1 MFDLFYKKNNNEKL
15 FAYLEKSGFKYT
27 QNYIPLFSTF
37 FSIDDKNYNSINL
50 NHSWYISSIVDRETN
65 NKFTIKCKNINDNK
79 NIQKKQAF
87 FKFSPLLDPIKFLV
101 GKYKN
106 LDEKI
111 RISLPK
117 TQNNCCHSKVL
128 DTNNAAYVD
137 SFFSYL
143 TSKLLNEK
151 KFIHGTDFYGSF
163 LSVQNKFKVNIYD
176 DLEYLYDS
184 DFFHKNKNILFNTD
198 DVDEGKLLDNDTR
211 NYRKKIKLEKS
222 LNNLK
227 VQKIDNSIFENIFEL
242 TSENLRKHDESLKE
256 EYSNTNVLKNR
267 NKKNINT
274 NKSTKRTSSTC
285 SSRSSNTNGSS
296 NSDQSAKLSDK
307 SCTNSD
313 MSGYSSIN
321 SDEVVNTDI
330 FNFPIQ
336 IICLEQM
343 ENTLDSLLED
353 EDKELSNGEWSSCL
367 FQIIMILITYQ
378 KIFDFTHNDLHT
390 NNIMYIETNRMY
402 INYNYNNTYY
412 RVPTYG
418 KIYKIIDF
426 GRSIYKF
433 KGKIIC
439 SDSYHPKG
447 DAATQYNF
455 EPYFNENKPRLN
467 PNKSFDLCRLACS
480 LYDYFAEDIIENT
493 KDPIAKL
500 IIEWT
505 KDDKDRNIL
514 YKNNGEERYP
524 DFKLYKMIVRT
535 VHNHIPEKQ
544 LKKEIFKKY
553 ISSKRKIKNGKIINI
568 DIMESM
574 IN

>member
-137 SFFSYL
+137 SFFTYL
-143 TSKLLNEK
+143 SSKLLNEK

-176 DLEYLYDS
+176 DLEYLYES

-256 EYSNTNVLKNR
+256 EYSNTIVLKNR

-274 NKSTKRTSSTC
+274 NKSTKRTS
-285 SSRSSNTNGSS
+285 
-296 NSDQSAKLSDK
+296 
-307 SCTNSD
+307 
-313 MSGYSSIN
+313 
-321 SDEVVNTDI
+321 
-330 FNFPIQ
+330 
-336 IICLEQM
+336 
-343 ENTLDSLLED
+343 
-353 EDKELSNGEWSSCL
+353 
-367 FQIIMILITYQ
+367 
-378 KIFDFTHNDLHT
+378 
-390 NNIMYIETNRMY
+390 
-402 INYNYNNTYY
+402 
-412 RVPTYG
+412 
-418 KIYKIIDF
+418 
-426 GRSIYKF
+426 
-433 KGKIIC
+433 
-439 SDSYHPKG
+439 
-447 DAATQYNF
+447 
-455 EPYFNENKPRLN
+455 
-467 PNKSFDLCRLACS
+467 
-480 LYDYFAEDIIENT
+480 
-493 KDPIAKL
+493 
-500 IIEWT
+500 
-505 KDDKDRNIL
+505 
-514 YKNNGEERYP
+514 
-524 DFKLYKMIVRT
+524 
-535 VHNHIPEKQ
+535 
-544 LKKEIFKKY
+544 
-553 ISSKRKIKNGKIINI
+553 
-568 DIMESM
+568 
-574 IN
+574 

>member
-15 FAYLEKSGFKYT
+15 FSYLEKYGFKYT
-27 QNYIPLFSTF
+27 QNYIPLFSIF
-37 FSIDDKNYNSINL
+37 FGIDDKNYNSINL

-101 GKYKN
+101 GKYRN
-106 LDEKI
+106 LDEKK
-111 RISLPK
+111 RILLPK
-117 TQNNCCHSKVL
+117 NKNNLCHSKVL
-128 DTNNAAYVD
+128 DPNNAAYVD

-143 TSKLLNEK
+143 SSKLLNEK

-176 DLEYLYDS
+176 DLEYLYES

-267 NKKNINT
+267 NKKNIN
-274 NKSTKRTSSTC
+274 KSTKKTSSTC
-285 SSRSSNTNGSS
+285 SSRSSNTNCSS
-296 NSDQSAKLSDK
+296 NSVQSAKLSDK

-353 EDKELSNGEWSSCL
+353 ENKELSNGEWSSCL

-390 NNIMYIETNRMY
+390 NNIMYIETNRRY
-402 INYNYNNTYY
+402 INYKYNNTYY

-455 EPYFNENKPRLN
+455 EPFFNENKPRLN

-480 LYDYFAEDIIENT
+480 LYDYFAEDIIQNT
-493 KDPIAKL
+493 KDPIAKI

-568 DIMESM
+568 DVMESM

>member
-15 FAYLEKSGFKYT
+15 FSYLEKYGFKYT
-27 QNYIPLFSTF
+27 QNYIPLFSIF
-37 FSIDDKNYNSINL
+37 FGIDDKNYNSINL

-101 GKYKN
+101 GKYRN
-106 LDEKI
+106 LDEKK
-111 RISLPK
+111 RILLPK
-117 TQNNCCHSKVL
+117 NKNNLCHSKVL
-128 DTNNAAYVD
+128 DPNNAAYVD

-143 TSKLLNEK
+143 SSKLLNEK

-176 DLEYLYDS
+176 DLEYLYES

-267 NKKNINT
+267 NKKNIN
-274 NKSTKRTSSTC
+274 KSTKKTSSTC
-285 SSRSSNTNGSS
+285 SSRSSNTNCSS
-296 NSDQSAKLSDK
+296 NSVQSAKLSDK

-353 EDKELSNGEWSSCL
+353 ENKELSNGEWSSCL

-378 KIFDFTHNDLHT
+378 KIFDFTHNDLRT
-390 NNIMYIETNRMY
+390 NNIMYIETNRRY
-402 INYNYNNTYY
+402 INYKYNNTYY

-455 EPYFNENKPRLN
+455 EPFFNENKPRLN

-493 KDPIAKL
+493 KDPIAKI

-568 DIMESM
+568 DVMESM

>member
-15 FAYLEKSGFKYT
+15 FSYLEKYGFKYT
-27 QNYIPLFSTF
+27 QNYIPLFSIF
-37 FSIDDKNYNSINL
+37 FGIDDKNYNSINL

-101 GKYKN
+101 GKYRN
-106 LDEKI
+106 LDEKK
-111 RISLPK
+111 RILLPK
-117 TQNNCCHSKVL
+117 NKNNLCHSKVL
-128 DTNNAAYVD
+128 DPNNAAYVD

-143 TSKLLNEK
+143 SSKLLNEK
-151 KFIHGTDFYGSF
+151 NFIHGTDFYGSF

-176 DLEYLYDS
+176 DLEYLYES

-267 NKKNINT
+267 NKKNIN
-274 NKSTKRTSSTC
+274 KSTKKTSSTC
-285 SSRSSNTNGSS
+285 SSRSSNTNCSS
-296 NSDQSAKLSDK
+296 NSVQSAKLSDK

-353 EDKELSNGEWSSCL
+353 ENKELSNGEWSSCL

-390 NNIMYIETNRMY
+390 NNIMYIETNRRY
-402 INYNYNNTYY
+402 INYKYNNTYY

-455 EPYFNENKPRLN
+455 EPFFNENKPRLN

-493 KDPIAKL
+493 KDPIAKI

-568 DIMESM
+568 DVMESM

>member
-15 FAYLEKSGFKYT
+15 FSYLEKYGFKYT
-27 QNYIPLFSTF
+27 QNYIPLFSIF
-37 FSIDDKNYNSINL
+37 FGIDDKNYNSINL

-101 GKYKN
+101 GKYRN
-106 LDEKI
+106 LDEKK
-111 RISLPK
+111 RILLPK
-117 TQNNCCHSKVL
+117 NKNNLCHSKVL
-128 DTNNAAYVD
+128 DPNNAAYVD

-143 TSKLLNEK
+143 SSKLLNEK

-176 DLEYLYDS
+176 DLEYLYES

-267 NKKNINT
+267 NKKNIN
-274 NKSTKRTSSTC
+274 KSTKKTSSTC
-285 SSRSSNTNGSS
+285 SSRSSNTNCSS
-296 NSDQSAKLSDK
+296 NSVQSAKLSDK

-353 EDKELSNGEWSSCL
+353 ENKELSNGEWSSCL

-390 NNIMYIETNRMY
+390 NNIMYIETNRRY
-402 INYNYNNTYY
+402 INYKYNNTYY

-455 EPYFNENKPRLN
+455 EPFFNENKPRLN

-493 KDPIAKL
+493 KDPIAKI

-553 ISSKRKIKNGKIINI
+553 ISSKRKIKNGKIINN